1 MMEILLD
8 ETDSFNC
15 WTSIRRAS
23 LTEWIGNNNKYAIT
37 DIISLRDQMQYNLFE
52 KIESIALTQTLT
64 HTLKRK

>member
-8 ETDSFNC
+8 ENDSLNC

-23 LTEWIGNNNKYAIT
+23 LTKWIGDNNTYAIT
-37 DIISLRDQMQYNLFE
+37 DIISLRDRMQYNLFE
-52 KIESIALTQTLT
+52 KNEGITLTQTLT

>member
-1 MMEILLD
+1 MMDILLD
-8 ETDSFNC
+8 ETDSLNC

-23 LTEWIGNNNKYAIT
+23 LTKWIGDNNTYAIT

-52 KIESIALTQTLT
+52 KNESIALTPTLT